1 MNLSW
6 LPRSEW
12 CSSPGQGF
20 RLVMAMFSAAR
31 VNSCGMVSLIAQPT
45 TLRENRS
52 MMAAKYSQ
60 PSPVAI

>member
-1 MNLSW
+1 
-6 LPRSEW
+6 
-12 CSSPGQGF
+12 
-20 RLVMAMFSAAR
+20 MAMFSAAR